1 MHAGNA
7 VRVQVRPDLSFDL
20 GFGEFGAVFGAAA
33 DVDMVAPSCVFFS
46 FIFSFSSSGLFLR
59 MLRSGVNLYAN
70 DSSVQ
75 GTNDDAQ
82 VSKLWVGI
90 GCVGI
95 RQHACTGPRVCG
107 PWGFMTG

>member
-7 VRVQVRPDLSFDL
+7 VRIQVRPDLSFDL
-20 GFGEFGAVFGAAA
+20 GFGEFGA
-33 DVDMVAPSCVFFS
+33 DVDGCAKLPPSCFS

-90 GCVGI
+90 GCVGFV
-95 RQHACTGPRVCG
+95 HA
-107 PWGFMTG
+107 

>member
-1 MHAGNA
+1 M
-7 VRVQVRPDLSFDL
+7 QVMQSAFKL
-20 GFGEFGAVFGAAA
+20 GQIFPSIQVSESSEQMW
-33 DVDMVAPSCVFFS
+33 MVAPSCGFFS

-82 VSKLWVGI
+82 VSKL
-90 GCVGI
+90 
-95 RQHACTGPRVCG
+95 
-107 PWGFMTG
+107 